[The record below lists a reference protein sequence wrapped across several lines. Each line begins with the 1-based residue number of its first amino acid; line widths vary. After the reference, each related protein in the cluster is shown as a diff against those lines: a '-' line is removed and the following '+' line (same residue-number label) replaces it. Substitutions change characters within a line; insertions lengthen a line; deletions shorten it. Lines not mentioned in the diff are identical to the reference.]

1 MKITLTSLGVLL
13 LVTGSYAQTDKD
25 GSQPKATPDKTTATA
40 VPTPAST
47 GAAAKIAITAQST
60 PLELAKAAQAA
71 HGGDKF
77 KNVKSILIRGGT
89 DISAPGSTQTIAA
102 TFYIVTSGDK
112 SRFEINSPMAPVT
125 QIFDGVNL
133 YNSFQQVQVP
143 PMSRLIISL
152 LQKIDDKSYTISAL
166 PDKKKKRAF
175 RITTPDGYASDFYI
189 DSTTGL
195 VDTIESKFTVNGR
208 EISTAISNDKFREVE
223 GLMIP
228 EKFSQRL
235 DFSGMSFYVSYKARE
250 ILVNSELPEN
260 TFVIPQ

>member
-1 MKITLTSLGVLL
+1 MKITLTSLGILLL

-25 GSQPKATPDKTTATA
+25 GSQPKATPDKTTVAAAT
-40 VPTPAST
+40 PTLT
-47 GAAAKIAITAQST
+47 GGAAKIAITAQST

-89 DISAPGSTQTIAA
+89 DISAPGSTQTMAA

-235 DFSGMSFYVSYKARE
+235 DFSGMSFYVSYKAKE